1 MRYHRI
7 FTGTIIVFCLFNIP
21 HFLFAEDVSIHQ
33 ANLNFVERI
42 TRFEEGQKAIVNE
55 MRTRF
60 QAVDKRFEIMDKR
73 FEEGQKAIANEMKTR
88 FEVMDKRFEVLDKRF
103 EEGQK
108 AIVNEMRTRFQAVDK
123 RFEILEKSI
132 DERFES
138 FNQRFESLVREM
150 NQRFESFEKRL
161 STLENQMTGLSTFIF
176 TMLSTVI
183 ALIIGLIGFIVWDRK
198 SVFDKME
205 KLFQSHVETYHAP
218 EPVVIK
224 EKESHAEGNPQHSD
238 IVDQLTNEGYQIS
251 KNMQE
256 KIRDVYN
263 FFNQFPEMRPVLN
276 TV

>member
-7 FTGTIIVFCLFNIP
+7 FTGIIIVFCLLNIT

-60 QAVDKRFEIMDKR
+60 E
-73 FEEGQKAIANEMKTR
+73 
-88 FEVMDKRFEVLDKRF
+88 
-103 EEGQK
+103 
-108 AIVNEMRTRFQAVDK
+108 AVDK

-132 DERFES
+132 DKRFES
-138 FNQRFESLVREM
+138 IDQRFELVDKRFDSLVREM
-150 NQRFESFEKRL
+150 NQRFESIEKRFESFEKRL
-161 STLENQMTGLSTFIF
+161 SSLENQMTSMSTFIF
-176 TMLSTVI
+176 TMLSAVI
-183 ALIIGLIGFIVWDRK
+183 ALIVGLIGFIVWDRK
-198 SVFDKME
+198 SVFEKME

-218 EPVVIK
+218 QPAVIK
-224 EKESHAEGNPQHSD
+224 EKVVHVAGDDTQNPD
-238 IVDQLTNEGYQIS
+238 IVDQLTNEGYQLS

-256 KIRDVYN
+256 KIRDVFK
-263 FFNQFPEMRPVLN
+263 FFNEIPEMRPNLQ